1 MFFITQDSSDIIG
14 VMRRDWSDMD
24 PDVSSLE
31 DSSWE
36 ILNVN
41 NAHEGIKQH
50 WFKQNYIDHIRQQG
64 HQHNNQVLHTPIS

>member
-1 MFFITQDSSDIIG
+1 MFYITQDSSDILGTKI
-14 VMRRDWSDMD
+14 RDWSEMD

-50 WFKQNYIDHIRQQG
+50 WFKQNYIDLIRQQG
-64 HQHNNQVLHTPIS
+64 HQQNSQVLCS